1 MPAGQLSSYLL
12 ELRVIFSDP
21 AAQAKHK
28 LDHIIRKEWRTMEEV
43 GLSEGA
49 KPDNYI
55 LLMMLQIPPT
65 RLISYKRYVVPP
77 GRGSLVAE
85 ELLVFQVIS

>member
-1 MPAGQLSSYLL
+1 
-12 ELRVIFSDP
+12 
-21 AAQAKHK
+21 
-28 LDHIIRKEWRTMEEV
+28 MEEV